1 MMTALLVLIYVAFIS
16 LGLPDSLLGSAW
28 PSIQKE
34 LEAPMS
40 FAGMISMIVSCGTVV
55 SSLLSARLLARF
67 GTGRVTLVSV
77 AMTAGALLGFAVSP
91 SVWWLCLCAVPLG
104 LGAGSVDAGLNNFVA
119 LHYKARHMSW
129 LHCFWG
135 IGATAGPMVMAFWI
149 QQNNNWQGGY
159 LTIGLLQ
166 TVLVAILAA
175 SLPLWKRA
183 EAPQGE
189 ENGEA
194 VVALSLKKVFQIPR
208 AKAALL
214 GFFCY
219 CAVET
224 TTNLWAS
231 SYAVTGYGV
240 DEHTAASWSSL
251 FFLGITVGRLLSGFV
266 SMKLDSPSLIRVG
279 QALALCGV
287 ALLLLPLPVWR
298 IPVALC
304 LIGGGCAPIY
314 PAMLHQTPQVFGK
327 KISQAMM
334 GVQMACA
341 YVGTTVVSPVFGLL
355 AEALDVRL
363 LPLYLLVFLALMI
376 LGTERVRSYKKAG
389 KTA

>member
-135 IGATAGPMVMAFWI
+135 IGATVGPMVMAFWI

-166 TVLVAILAA
+166 TVLVVILAV
-175 SLPLWKRA
+175 SLPL
-183 EAPQGE
+183 
-189 ENGEA
+189 
-194 VVALSLKKVFQIPR
+194 
-208 AKAALL
+208 
-214 GFFCY
+214 
-219 CAVET
+219 
-224 TTNLWAS
+224 
-231 SYAVTGYGV
+231 
-240 DEHTAASWSSL
+240 
-251 FFLGITVGRLLSGFV
+251 
-266 SMKLDSPSLIRVG
+266 
-279 QALALCGV
+279 
-287 ALLLLPLPVWR
+287 
-298 IPVALC
+298 
-304 LIGGGCAPIY
+304 
-314 PAMLHQTPQVFGK
+314 
-327 KISQAMM
+327 
-334 GVQMACA
+334 
-341 YVGTTVVSPVFGLL
+341 
-355 AEALDVRL
+355 
-363 LPLYLLVFLALMI
+363 
-376 LGTERVRSYKKAG
+376 
-389 KTA
+389 